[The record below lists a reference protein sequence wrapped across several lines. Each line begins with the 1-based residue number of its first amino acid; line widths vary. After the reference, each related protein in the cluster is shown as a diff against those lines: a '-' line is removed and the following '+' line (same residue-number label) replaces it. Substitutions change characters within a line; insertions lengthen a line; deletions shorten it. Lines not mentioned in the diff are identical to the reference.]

1 MRFNT
6 LTITVFSLFLLSACV
21 SSSKHEA
28 ALAEMDT
35 VRQSLGS
42 AQEEINRNQRQIE
55 QTEQELDAAKTQN
68 AMAQEEISRNQ
79 RQIEQT
85 VQELDAAKM
94 QNSMA
99 QEEINRNQQQ
109 IKKTEKKLDSAKMQ
123 VKTAQDELMKLEA
136 RKQDLQEELSESQA
150 QMATLSSIENETKR
164 RNQIYE
170 KFVNRLKT
178 MIDGGQ
184 LTVSIEQGRIVINL
198 PNNVL
203 FNSGSANL
211 NPEGEEALTQI
222 ASVLSQFSDRRF
234 QIEGHTDNKPIKSA
248 RFPSNWE
255 LSSSRALTVVHLLTD
270 MEVVPENISAAGF
283 GEFRPRADNETEEG
297 RQLNRRIEI
306 IMLPNLDILSNELP
320 KVTP

>member
-1 MRFNT
+1 MKFNT
-6 LTITVFSLFLLSACV
+6 LIITLLPLILLSACV
-21 SSSKHEA
+21 SSGKHEA
-28 ALAEMDT
+28 ALAELDT

-42 AQEEINRNQRQIE
+42 AQEEINSNQQKIKE
-55 QTEQELDAAKTQN
+55 TEQALESARLQN
-68 AMAQEEISRNQ
+68 AMAEEEI
-79 RQIEQT
+79 
-85 VQELDAAKM
+85 K
-94 QNSMA
+94 
-99 QEEINRNQQQ
+99 RNQQQ
-109 IKKTEKKLDSAKMQ
+109 IKETEQKLKSARVQ
-123 VKTAQDELMKLEA
+123 VMSATNDLMNLEK
-136 RKQDLQEELSESQA
+136 RKQDLQQELSESQT
-150 QMATLSSIENETKR
+150 QMATLRSIENETNR

-203 FNSGSANL
+203 FKSGSAKL

-222 ASVLSQFSDRRF
+222 ASVLGQFSDRRF
-234 QIEGHTDNKPIKSA
+234 QIEGHTDNKPIKSV

-255 LSSSRALTVVHLLTD
+255 LSISRALTVVHLMTNMD
-270 MEVVPENISAAGF
+270 VAAENISAAGF

-320 KVTP
+320 KVSP

>member
-1 MRFNT
+1 LRIST
-6 LTITVFSLFLLSACV
+6 LTFTILPLLLLSACV
-21 SSSKHEA
+21 SSGKHEA
-28 ALAEMDT
+28 ALAEMDSI
-35 VRQSLGS
+35 RQSLGS
-42 AQEEINRNQRQIE
+42 
-55 QTEQELDAAKTQN
+55 
-68 AMAQEEISRNQ
+68 
-79 RQIEQT
+79 
-85 VQELDAAKM
+85 
-94 QNSMA
+94 A

-109 IKKTEKKLDSAKMQ
+109 IKKTEQELDAAKMQNALAQEEISRNQQQIKKTEQELESAKMQ
-123 VKTAQDELMKLEA
+123 VVSAVEELMKLEA

-150 QMATLSSIENETKR
+150 QMTTLRNIENETKR

-203 FNSGSANL
+203 FKSGSANL

-255 LSSSRALTVVHLLTD
+255 LSTSRALTVVHLLTD
-270 MEVVPENISAAGF
+270 MDVDPENISAAGF
-283 GEFRPRADNETEEG
+283 GEFRPRADNEIEEG

-320 KVTP
+320 KVIP

>member
-1 MRFNT
+1 MRIST
-6 LTITVFSLFLLSACV
+6 LTFTILQLLLLSACV
-21 SSSKHEA
+21 SSGKHEA
-28 ALAEMDT
+28 ALAEMDSI
-35 VRQSLGS
+35 RQSLGS
-42 AQEEINRNQRQIE
+42 
-55 QTEQELDAAKTQN
+55 
-68 AMAQEEISRNQ
+68 
-79 RQIEQT
+79 
-85 VQELDAAKM
+85 
-94 QNSMA
+94 A

-109 IKKTEKKLDSAKMQ
+109 IKKTEQELDAVKMQNALAQEEINRNQQQIKKTEQELESAKMQ
-123 VKTAQDELMKLEA
+123 VVSAVEELMKLEA

-150 QMATLSSIENETKR
+150 QMTTLRNIENETKR

-203 FNSGSANL
+203 FKSGSANL

-255 LSSSRALTVVHLLTD
+255 LSTSRALTVIHLLTD
-270 MEVVPENISAAGF
+270 MDVDPENISAAGF

-297 RQLNRRIEI
+297 RQFNRRIQI

-320 KVTP
+320 KITP

>member
-1 MRFNT
+1 MRTST
-6 LTITVFSLFLLSACV
+6 LIITIPSLILLSACV
-21 SSSKHEA
+21 SSGKHEA
-28 ALAEMDT
+28 ALAEMDSM
-35 VRQSLGS
+35 RQSLES
-42 AQEEINRNQRQIE
+42 
-55 QTEQELDAAKTQN
+55 
-68 AMAQEEISRNQ
+68 
-79 RQIEQT
+79 
-85 VQELDAAKM
+85 
-94 QNSMA
+94 A

-109 IKKTEKKLDSAKMQ
+109 IQKTEQELDAAKMQ
-123 VKTAQDELMKLEA
+123 NALAQEEINRNQQQIQKTEQELKSAKRQVVTAVDELMKLEA
-136 RKQDLQEELSESQA
+136 RKKNLQQELSESQV
-150 QMATLSSIENETKR
+150 QMTTLRNIEIETKR

-170 KFVNRLKT
+170 NFVNTLKT

-203 FNSGSANL
+203 FKSGSANL

-255 LSSSRALTVVHLLTD
+255 LSTSRALTVVHLLTD
-270 MEVVPENISAAGF
+270 MDVDPENISAAGF
-283 GEFRPRADNETEEG
+283 GEFRPRADNESEEG

-320 KVTP
+320 KVTQ

>member
-1 MRFNT
+1 MRFST
-6 LTITVFSLFLLSACV
+6 LTITILPLILLSACV
-21 SSSKHEA
+21 SSGKHEA
-28 ALAEMDT
+28 TLAEMDT
-35 VRQSLGS
+35 MRQSLGS
-42 AQEEINRNQRQIE
+42 AQEEINRNQQ
-55 QTEQELDAAKTQN
+55 
-68 AMAQEEISRNQ
+68 
-79 RQIEQT
+79 QIEQT
-85 VQELDAAKM
+85 VQELDAARM
-94 QNSMA
+94 QNALA

-109 IKKTEKKLDSAKMQ
+109 IEKTEQQLESARKQ
-123 VKTAQDELMKLEA
+123 IVTATNELMKLEA
-136 RKQDLQEELSESQA
+136 RKQDLQGELSESQA
-150 QMATLSSIENETKR
+150 QMATLSIIENETKR

-203 FNSGSANL
+203 YKSGSANL
-211 NPEGEEALTQI
+211 NPEGEETLTQI
-222 ASVLSQFSDRRF
+222 ALVLSQFSDRRF

-255 LSSSRALTVVHLLTD
+255 LSTSRALTVVHLLTELD
-270 MEVVPENISAAGF
+270 VVPENISAAGF

-320 KVTP
+320 NVTP

>member
-1 MRFNT
+1 MRFST
-6 LTITVFSLFLLSACV
+6 LTIAIFPLILLSACV
-21 SSSKHEA
+21 SSGKHDA
-28 ALAEMDT
+28 TLAEMDT
-35 VRQSLGS
+35 MRQSLGS
-42 AQEEINRNQRQIE
+42 AQEEINRNQQQIE
-55 QTEQELDAAKTQN
+55 RTVQELDAAKTQN
-68 AMAQEEISRNQ
+68 AMAQEEINRNQ
-79 RQIEQT
+79 QQIERT
-85 VQELDAAKM
+85 VQELDAANM
-94 QNSMA
+94 QNAMA

-109 IKKTEKKLDSAKMQ
+109 IKKTEQKLKSARMQ
-123 VKTAQDELMKLEA
+123 VVTTTNELMKLEA
-136 RKQDLQEELSESQA
+136 RKQDLQEELSESQT
-150 QMATLSSIENETKR
+150 QMATLRSIENETKR

-178 MIDGGQ
+178 MIDGGP
-184 LTVSIEQGRIVINL
+184 LTVSIEQGRIVINI
-198 PNNVL
+198 PNNVP
-203 FNSGSANL
+203 FKSGSANL

-234 QIEGHTDNKPIKSA
+234 QIEGHTDDKPIKSA

-255 LSSSRALTVVHLLTD
+255 LSTSRALTVVHLLTD
-270 MEVVPENISAAGF
+270 MDVVPENISAAGF

>member
-1 MRFNT
+1 MRFST
-6 LTITVFSLFLLSACV
+6 LTIAIFPLILLSACV
-21 SSSKHEA
+21 SSGKHDA
-28 ALAEMDT
+28 TLAEMDT
-35 VRQSLGS
+35 MRQSLGS
-42 AQEEINRNQRQIE
+42 AQEEINRNQQQIE
-55 QTEQELDAAKTQN
+55 RTVQELDAAKTQN
-68 AMAQEEISRNQ
+68 AMAQEEINRNQ
-79 RQIEQT
+79 QQIERT
-85 VQELDAAKM
+85 VQELDAANM
-94 QNSMA
+94 QNAMA

-109 IKKTEKKLDSAKMQ
+109 IKKTEQKLKSARMQ
-123 VKTAQDELMKLEA
+123 VVTTTNELMKLEA
-136 RKQDLQEELSESQA
+136 RKQDLQEELSESQT
-150 QMATLSSIENETKR
+150 QMATLRSIENETKR

-203 FNSGSANL
+203 FKSGSANL

-234 QIEGHTDNKPIKSA
+234 QIEGHTDDKPIKSA

-255 LSSSRALTVVHLLTD
+255 LSTSRALTVVHLLTD
-270 MEVVPENISAAGF
+270 MDVVPENISAAGF

>member
-1 MRFNT
+1 MRIST
-6 LTITVFSLFLLSACV
+6 LTFTILPLLLLSACV
-21 SSSKHEA
+21 SSGKHEP
-28 ALAEMDT
+28 ALAEMDSM
-35 VRQSLGS
+35 RQSLGS
-42 AQEEINRNQRQIE
+42 AQEEINRNQQQI
-55 QTEQELDAAKTQN
+55 QKTE
-68 AMAQEEISRNQ
+68 
-79 RQIEQT
+79 
-85 VQELDAAKM
+85 QELDAAKM
-94 QNSMA
+94 QNALA

-109 IKKTEKKLDSAKMQ
+109 IQKTEQELKSARLQ
-123 VKTAQDELMKLEA
+123 VVAAVDELMKLEA
-136 RKQDLQEELSESQA
+136 RKKDLQQELSESQA
-150 QMATLSSIENETKR
+150 QMTTLRDIEIETKR

-170 KFVNRLKT
+170 NFVNTLKT

-203 FNSGSANL
+203 FKSGSDNL

-222 ASVLSQFSDRRF
+222 GSVLSQFSDRRF

-248 RFPSNWE
+248 QFPSNWE
-255 LSSSRALTVVHLLTD
+255 LSTSRALTVVHLLTD
-270 MEVVPENISAAGF
+270 IDVDPENISAAGF

>member
-1 MRFNT
+1 MRFST
-6 LTITVFSLFLLSACV
+6 LTITILPVILLSACV
-21 SSSKHEA
+21 SSGKHEA
-28 ALAEMDT
+28 TLAEMDT
-35 VRQSLGS
+35 MRQSLGS
-42 AQEEINRNQRQIE
+42 AQEEINRNQQQI
-55 QTEQELDAAKTQN
+55 D
-68 AMAQEEISRNQ
+68 
-79 RQIEQT
+79 QT
-85 VQELDAAKM
+85 VQELDAARM
-94 QNSMA
+94 QNALA
-99 QEEINRNQQQ
+99 QEEIKRNQQQ
-109 IKKTEKKLDSAKMQ
+109 IKTTEQQLESARKQ
-123 VKTAQDELMKLEA
+123 IVTATNELMKLES

-150 QMATLSSIENETKR
+150 QMATLSSIENETNR

-203 FNSGSANL
+203 FKSGSAKL

-255 LSSSRALTVVHLLTD
+255 LSTSRALTVVHLLTD
-270 MEVVPENISAAGF
+270 MDVVPENISAAGF
-283 GEFRPRADNETEEG
+283 GEFRPRADNESEDG